1 MIPIIQKNIVDT
13 PYGLDTDIFTILWK
27 QCDYRFHDISPID
40 ILTPA
45 LDLEK

>member
-1 MIPIIQKNIVDT
+1 MIPIIQKDIVDT
-13 PYGLDTDIFTILWK
+13 PYGVDTDIVTILWK
-27 QCDYRFHDISPID
+27 QYGYHFHDISPID